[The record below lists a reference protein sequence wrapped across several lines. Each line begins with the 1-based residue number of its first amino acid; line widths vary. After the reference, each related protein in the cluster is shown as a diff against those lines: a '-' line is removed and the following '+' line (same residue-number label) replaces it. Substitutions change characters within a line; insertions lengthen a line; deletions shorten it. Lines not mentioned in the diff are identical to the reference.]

1 MRAMRHEINW
11 TPVKSE
17 GVNFR
22 VYVSL
27 SLAFI
32 RFNNAWPDEISA
44 ALDRRT
50 RHRFITA
57 SLARG

>member
-44 ALDRRT
+44 ALDRR
-50 RHRFITA
+50 I
-57 SLARG
+57 